1 MSLKERSRSRRRLDS
16 FELERKEMYVAA
28 ELDGQHGIELTVT
41 LCSRVGRQNYMEEGY
56 LDPQER
62 EVILNNA
69 GCAMPAMATV
79 EADMNRIIA
88 HRRETNEIDFEYLY
102 ATGEIAEEED
112 GQLDQFNQQQED
124 DDEVEEEEE
133 EQQTQQEEPEDAED
147 SDSNQQQQQTQ
158 EEDDEQVGSVLVT

>member
-1 MSLKERSRSRRRLDS
+1 M
-16 FELERKEMYVAA
+16 VA
-28 ELDGQHGIELTVT
+28 
-41 LCSRVGRQNYMEEGY
+41 LCRRVGRQNYMEEGY

-102 ATGEIAEEED
+102 ATGEIAEEEE
-112 GQLDQFNQQQED
+112 GQTDEFNQQQDD
-124 DDEVEEEEE
+124 DDEVEEEDDEE
-133 EQQTQQEEPEDAED
+133 EEHEQQTQQEEEPEDAEE
-147 SDSNQQQQQTQ
+147 SNQQQ
-158 EEDDEQVGSVLVT
+158 EDDEQVGSVLVT

>member
-1 MSLKERSRSRRRLDS
+1 
-16 FELERKEMYVAA
+16 
-28 ELDGQHGIELTVT
+28 
-41 LCSRVGRQNYMEEGY
+41 MEEGY

-79 EADMNRIIA
+79 EAEVNRIIA

-102 ATGEIAEEED
+102 ATGEIAEEEV
-112 GQLDQFNQQQED
+112 GQMDEFNQQQGN

-133 EQQTQQEEPEDAED
+133 EEEEEREEPEESED
-147 SDSNQQQQQTQ
+147 SKTQ
-158 EEDDEQVGSVLVT
+158 EKDEQVGSVLVT